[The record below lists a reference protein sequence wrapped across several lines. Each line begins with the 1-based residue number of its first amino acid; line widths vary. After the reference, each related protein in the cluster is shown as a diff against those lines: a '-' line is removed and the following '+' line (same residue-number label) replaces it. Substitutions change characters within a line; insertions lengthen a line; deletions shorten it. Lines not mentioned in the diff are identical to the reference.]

1 MNCPQIYSIGL
12 CVKHHFSKLFSR
24 VKNRKSMEESVEVWK
39 TGSMEVWKCPPIRV
53 ERWDLTLALALS
65 LSLVI
70 L

>member
-12 CVKHHFSKLFSR
+12 CVKHPFSKLFSR

-39 TGSMEVWKCPPIRV
+39 TGSMEVPPIRV
-53 ERWDLTLALALS
+53 ERWDLALALALS